1 MSHESS
7 GRCLLSEN
15 FRNNFRQIVIEPKIA
30 AAYELSVSSFF
41 IQYTPN
47 LKIRKKLQLPMLT
60 QFMNSTDRS
69 VRPRNKSEK
78 SAYTRIGSVA
88 GKPSKTKII
97 TR

>member
-30 AAYELSVSSFF
+30 AAYLQSVSSFF

-47 LKIRKKLQLPMLT
+47 LRKNLQLPMLT